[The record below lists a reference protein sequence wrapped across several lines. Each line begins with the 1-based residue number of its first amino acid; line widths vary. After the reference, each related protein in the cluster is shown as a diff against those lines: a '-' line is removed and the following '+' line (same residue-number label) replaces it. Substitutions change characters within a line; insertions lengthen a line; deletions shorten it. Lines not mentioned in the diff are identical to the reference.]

1 MLIVIVFAN
10 RMREPT
16 REREREREG
25 TRDEKKERQ
34 TESAGK
40 TTVSYVTRA
49 F

>member
-16 REREREREG
+16 RERERKG
-25 TRDEKKERQ
+25 TRDEKRERQ